1 MTMIEVPAPDGEI
14 KAVWETPEGPGPWP
28 AVVLLHDA
36 VGLTADL
43 RRNARMLADH
53 GYLVIAPDL
62 FSRGPRCVPG
72 VFRDLLFTGAG
83 RAVRDILAALRRIR
97 DDSSCTGRVAVAGFC
112 MGGGFALLTAP
123 RGFDAAAP
131 FYPTSRGDYAEML
144 RGSCPIVASYGRLD
158 PINIGRAHRLER
170 VLDDYGVAH
179 DVKTYS
185 GVTHAFANRL
195 PTEPVLRVA
204 GLGYDEKATED
215 AWRRVFAFFDAHL
228 KSPSPH

>member
-62 FSRGPRCVPG
+62 FSRGPRCIPG

>member
-1 MTMIEVPAPDGEI
+1 MG
-14 KAVWETPEGPGPWP
+14 
-28 AVVLLHDA
+28 DA
-36 VGLTADL
+36 
-43 RRNARMLADH
+43 
-53 GYLVIAPDL
+53 
-62 FSRGPRCVPG
+62 RGSG
-72 VFRDLLFTGAG
+72 
-83 RAVRDILAALRRIR
+83 
-97 DDSSCTGRVAVAGFC
+97 
-112 MGGGFALLTAP
+112 TAP

-204 GLGYDEKATED
+204 GLGYDEEATED
-215 AWRRVFAFFDAHL
+215 AWRRVFVFFDAHL

>member
-131 FYPTSRGDYAEML
+131 FYPTSRGDYAAML

-228 KSPSPH
+228 KSRSPH

>member
-1 MTMIEVPAPDGEI
+1 MTMIEVPAPDGDIE
-14 KAVWETPEGPGPWP
+14 AVWETPEGSGPWP

-36 VGLTADL
+36 VGQTADL

-72 VFRDLLFTGAG
+72 VFRDLLFTGEG

-97 DDSSCTGRVAVAGFC
+97 DDPSCTGRVAVAGFC

-131 FYPTSRGDYAEML
+131 FYPTSRGNYAEML

-170 VLDDYGVAH
+170 VLDDYGVAY
-179 DVKTYS
+179 DIETYP
-185 GVTHAFANRL
+185 GVTHGFANRL
-195 PTEPVLRVA
+195 PADPVLRVA
-204 GLGYDEKATED
+204 GLGYDEEATAD
-215 AWRRVFAFFDAHL
+215 AWRRVFAFFDVHL
-228 KSPSPH
+228 RSRSPH

>member
-144 RGSCPIVASYGRLD
+144 RGSCPMVASYGRLD

>member
-1 MTMIEVPAPDGEI
+1 MTMIEVPTPNGDIDAL
-14 KAVWETPEGPGPWP
+14 WETPEGPGPWP

-36 VGLTADL
+36 VGLTGDL
-43 RRNARMLADH
+43 RRNARRLADH

-72 VFRDLLFTGAG
+72 VFRDLLFTGES

-123 RGFDAAAP
+123 HGFDAAAP
-131 FYPTSRGDYAEML
+131 FYPTSRGNYAEML

-158 PINIGRAHRLER
+158 PINIGRAHRLAR

-195 PTEPVLRVA
+195 PTDPVLRVA
-204 GLGYDEKATED
+204 GLGYDEEATED
-215 AWRRVFAFFDAHL
+215 AWRRVFAFFDVHL
-228 KSPSPH
+228 KSPSPQ

>member
-170 VLDDYGVAH
+170 ILDDYGIAH

-185 GVTHAFANRL
+185 GVTHSFANRL

>member
-1 MTMIEVPAPDGEI
+1 MTMIEVPAPDGDI
-14 KAVWETPEGPGPWP
+14 AAVWETPAGPGPWP

-43 RRNARMLADH
+43 RRNARLLADH

-131 FYPTSRGDYAEML
+131 FYPTSRGNYAEML

-204 GLGYDEKATED
+204 GLGYDEEATAD

-228 KSPSPH
+228 ANPSPH

>member
-1 MTMIEVPAPDGEI
+1 MTMIEVPVPDGEI

-204 GLGYDEKATED
+204 GLGYDEEATED

-228 KSPSPH
+228 KSPSRH